1 MRFAPIA
8 IGVAILLT
16 PSVVLAQAPAASA
29 VASVDAAKLPGAAQA
44 AKFKTDETS
53 IGDIIDNPAAA
64 AVVKKYLPDMFAN
77 EQINMARGMTL
88 KAIQQY
94 SADTVTD
101 PVLAS
106 IDADFGKLA
115 GK

>member
-1 MRFAPIA
+1 M
-8 IGVAILLT
+8 
-16 PSVVLAQAPAASA
+16 
-29 VASVDAAKLPGAAQA
+29 
-44 AKFKTDETS
+44 
-53 IGDIIDNPAAA
+53 DNPSAT

-101 PVLAS
+101 KGPGLDRRRLRQVGGQVGAFVRVRPRWRSALVCREPARRRAEPFRLDPEVLELRPAIGRS
-106 IDADFGKLA
+106 RGF
-115 GK
+115 